1 VLAQHGLDDLAD
13 NLSAVLPGML
23 GQICH
28 GMDLAGLKVTG
39 TITISVEGQLYTV
52 QGTDNMILL
61 AAHAENMV
69 GESDLSY
76 MRKISRELAWLLSV
90 RAYAGP
96 IA

>member
-1 VLAQHGLDDLAD
+1 
-13 NLSAVLPGML
+13 ME
-23 GQICH
+23 
-28 GMDLAGLKVTG
+28 LAGLNVTG

-52 QGTDNMILL
+52 QGTDNVILL

-76 MRKISRELAWLLSV
+76 IRKISRELAWLLSV

-96 IA
+96 IP